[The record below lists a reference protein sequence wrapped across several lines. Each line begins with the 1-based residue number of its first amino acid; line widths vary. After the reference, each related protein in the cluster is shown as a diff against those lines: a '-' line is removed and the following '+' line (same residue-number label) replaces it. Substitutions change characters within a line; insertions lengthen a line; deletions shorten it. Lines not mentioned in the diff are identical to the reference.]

1 MFQYDISFQDRKHTT
16 KPTGKEI
23 GIISNHLVETK
34 MDYRK
39 LVSEV
44 GEAGCSFCPAVYHGK
59 RRAENFKSQQIIG
72 LDFDSGVPFHI
83 IQERAKYYHLK
94 MLFAYKT
101 FSHTIE
107 HERFRVVFA
116 LQHKITDSFT
126 AKSIVSI
133 FMKIFENCDEACK
146 DSARLFFWRK
156 RFATS
161 CK

>member
-1 MFQYDISFQDRKHTT
+1 MFQYDISFHGVKHTT

-39 LVSEV
+39 LASEV

-83 IQERAKYYHLK
+83 IQQRAKYYHLK

-101 FSHTIE
+101 FSHTAE

-116 LQHKITDSFT
+116 LH
-126 AKSIVSI
+126 VSHAGA
-133 FMKIFENCDEACK
+133 F
-146 DSARLFFWRK
+146 RR
-156 RFATS
+156 
-161 CK
+161 